1 MIEIEQDYDDEGTE
15 DASKDGK
22 NDILNVLAKKC
33 SVLQSYGMSP
43 QYMARRSCEKEKKND
58 AQNSAAE

>member
-22 NDILNVLAKKC
+22 NDILNVLAKKK
-33 SVLQSYGMSP
+33 M
-43 QYMARRSCEKEKKND
+43 
-58 AQNSAAE
+58 

>member
-22 NDILNVLAKKC
+22 NDILNVLAKKKC
-33 SVLQSYGMSP
+33 SPTVLRNVSSIYGTSFM
-43 QYMARRSCEKEKKND
+43 RKRKKNV